1 MSEIGCQAVRF
12 SLPYFMDGWED
23 ELREHRTSDPVSL
36 DMTSPH
42 ITTVLRKRLKK
53 PLKRRRCSIREV
65 SRGYFGTE
73 SVWTSVVELLIFG
86 ILVVIVIWPMINAA
100 AAIRAL
106 LL

>member
-1 MSEIGCQAVRF
+1 MG
-12 SLPYFMDGWED
+12 
-23 ELREHRTSDPVSL
+23 EHRRGDPVSL

-42 ITTVLRKRLKK
+42 ITTVLRKKLKN
-53 PLKRRRCSIREV
+53 PLKRRRYSIREV

-100 AAIRAL
+100 AAIREL

>member
-12 SLPYFMDGWED
+12 SLPYFMGGWED
-23 ELREHRTSDPVSL
+23 EWREHRTSDPVSL

-73 SVWTSVVELLIFG
+73 SIWTSVVELLIFG

>member
-1 MSEIGCQAVRF
+1 MG
-12 SLPYFMDGWED
+12 GWED
-23 ELREHRTSDPVSL
+23 GWREHHASDPVSL

-53 PLKRRRCSIREV
+53 PLKPRRRSIREI
-65 SRGYFGTE
+65 SHGYFGAE
-73 SVWTSVVELLIFG
+73 SVWTSLVELLIFG